1 MPTDARTRRRFPSTS
16 MIEVPPAPIREAMS
30 SAARARR
37 AEASR
42 VSSRPVRRRSRSA
55 TRSVFCALSCLAS
68 AIARPSP
75 TLMASSSAAEL
86 AVESSTASNGT
97 PCRSA
102 QRSASPSGR
111 SIRVR
116 SANAACSSQRPAATA
131 EPTVAP
137 FSARTTASASKIARQ
152 LVCGEMSCVNTVRR
166 SSPEVATT
174 AAPSARKRA
183 AI

>member
-1 MPTDARTRRRFPSTS
+1 
-16 MIEVPPAPIREAMS
+16 MIDVPPAPMRDAMS

-42 VSSRPVRRRSRSA
+42 VSSRPVRRRSRTA
-55 TRSVFCALSCLAS
+55 TRSLFCALSCFAS

-75 TLMASSSAAEL
+75 TLIASSSAAEP

-97 PCRSA
+97 PCRNA

-111 SIRVR
+111 SMRVR
-116 SANAACSSQRPAATA
+116 RANAACSSQRPAATGV
-131 EPTVAP
+131 PTCVP
-137 FSARTTASASKIARQ
+137 FSARTTASASKIARH
-152 LVCGEMSCVNTVRR
+152 LVSAETSCAKTVRR
-166 SSPEVATT
+166 SSPEVART